1 MVKFGYIAFLPLI
14 FGCKSH
20 KNEPL
25 EKLTVGTPSKTMVVT
40 EVPGPPPENIMDP
53 PKPQEI
59 LLIDDAKPI
68 ATPKEEVPTEGTAF
82 PKQDTTTSEPIHQI
96 VEQMPEFPGGQA
108 ALNAWLVKNLEYPE
122 MAREQGIEGKVFVQ
136 FNVYS
141 TGICGNFSVLKSPSP
156 ILSNAALKTM
166 KKMPAWK
173 PGMQNGK
180 AVNTIMRLPI
190 SYKLR

>member
-1 MVKFGYIAFLPLI
+1 MVKFVCIAFLPLI

-20 KNEPL
+20 KNDPL
-25 EKLTVGTPSKTMVVT
+25 EKLMVGTPSKTMVVT

-68 ATPKEEVPTEGTAF
+68 EFPKEQVPTEGSATS
-82 PKQDTTTSEPIHQI
+82 PQDTSNQEVLQI
-96 VEQMPEFPGGQA
+96 AEQMPEFPGGQN
-108 ALNAWLVKNLEYPE
+108 ALMAWLQKNLEYPE
-122 MAREQGIEGKVFVQ
+122 EAKEQGIEGRVFVQ

-141 TGICGNFSVLKSPSP
+141 TGVCGNFTVLKSPSP
-156 ILSNAALKTM
+156 ILSNAALKTL
-166 KKMPAWK
+166 KKMPKWT

-180 AVNTIMRLPI
+180 AVNTVMRLPI
-190 SYKLR
+190 SYKLQ